1 MTPHFGRFQIR
12 RELHRGA
19 QSIIHLAWDPRLQR
33 DVAIKTLRD
42 YADDPASRRS
52 LLSEARMMGK
62 LRHRNVI
69 PIFEA
74 GEFDGQPFLVF
85 ELVKGRSLREA
96 LAAEGRFDAVKAARI
111 MCGILDALA
120 EAHRLDIVHRDIKPT
135 NILIDSSG
143 EPLLMD
149 FGIARQVPGP
159 FISDEGKSG
168 TPAYMAPEYMDGGI
182 VGIAGDVYA
191 AGVTLLEML
200 TGTRAVAGNSF
211 PQISRSMHLHEI
223 EMPAAIDPRLQTIIG
238 RACAREPAR
247 RYVDAGQ
254 MRQGLVVFLT
264 QAREESRKPWHK
276 LRRQALSLVAA

>member
-1 MTPHFGRFQIR
+1 MTAHFGRFQIR
-12 RELHRGA
+12 RELNRGA
-19 QSIIHLAWDPRLQR
+19 QSIVHLAWDPRLQR

-42 YADDPASRRS
+42 YADDPASRSS
-52 LLSEARMMGK
+52 LLAEARMMSK

-96 LAAEGRFDAVKAARI
+96 LAAEGRFDTEKAARI
-111 MCGILDALA
+111 MCRILDALA
-120 EAHRLDIVHRDIKPT
+120 EAHRLDIVHRDVKPT

-159 FISDEGKSG
+159 FISDERKTG
-168 TPAYMAPEYMDGGI
+168 TPAYMAPEYIEGGK
-182 VGIAGDVYA
+182 VGIAGDIYA

-200 TGTRAVAGNSF
+200 TGTRAAVGNSF
-211 PQISRSMHLHEI
+211 PQISRLMHAREI
-223 EMPAAIDPRLQTIIG
+223 ELPSAVDSRLKTIIG
-238 RACAREPAR
+238 CACARDIAR
-247 RYVDAGQ
+247 RYHSAAQ
-254 MRQGLVVFLT
+254 MQRALEDYLAQVQLETLT
-264 QAREESRKPWHK
+264 PWRR
-276 LRRQALSLVAA
+276 LGRQALSLVAA